1 MQLFW
6 TIVEVNDV
14 ALCVIAAL
22 VGSIVWFLK
31 SVVGSTGH
39 AILFTPVLVAGALVS
54 NYLITANGVNIGPN
68 KDTQVAIALAIGVLL
83 SLLGLLWIIRL
94 NNRVAD
100 QRDNISRRT
109 PPPPIAGKST
119 DTTAA

>member
-54 NYLITANGVNIGPN
+54 NYLITANGVYISPN
-68 KDTQVAIALAIGVLL
+68 KDAQVATALAIGVLL
-83 SLLGLLWIIRL
+83 SLLGLLWIIRIA
-94 NNRVAD
+94 NRTAD
-100 QRDNISRRT
+100 QRDNVSRRT
-109 PPPPIAGKST
+109 PPPSMTGKSN
-119 DTTAA
+119 DSKAA